1 MNDKL
6 VGRPLRLNKQTLNIR
21 KSNYA
26 ELIVISD
33 VHLGS
38 PQCDEPRFKR
48 MLDYCLQKKVYILL
62 LGDMLETATRDS
74 VGSGVYEQQSIAEKQ
89 YEEML
94 QYLTPLA
101 KAGLVLGLHLGNHE
115 NRIFKSTGYNICKA
129 LARELG
135 VPYLGD
141 ACWSLLKV
149 GKQTYSLRT
158 FHGISGA
165 RFEGTCLLS
174 LERIAASFSGDAVI
188 CGHSHKCINS
198 SVIVQYV
205 SNGMVKEQKKFLI
218 ISGSFLKYGGYA
230 ECAGLPISK
239 LGSPKLKLMSDIH
252 DIHVSW

>member
-6 VGRPLRLNKQTLNIR
+6 IGRPLRCNKQRLEPR
-21 KSNYA
+21 KHNYA

-38 PQCDEPRFKR
+38 AQCDIPRFEK
-48 MLDYCLQKKVYILL
+48 MLAYCLQKKVYVLL
-62 LGDMLETATRDS
+62 LGDLLETATRDS
-74 VGSGVYEQQSIAEKQ
+74 VGSGVYEQESITEKQ

-94 QYLTPLA
+94 GYLTPLA
-101 KAGLVLGLHLGNHE
+101 KAKLILGLHVGNHE

-129 LARELG
+129 LARELS

-141 ACWSLLKV
+141 ACWSVFTV
-149 GKQTYSLRT
+149 GKQHYTMRT
-158 FHGISGA
+158 MHGVSGA
-165 RFEGTCLLS
+165 RFEGTCLLA
-174 LERIAASFSGDAVI
+174 LERISASFSCDAVI

-205 SNGMVKEQKKFLI
+205 SNGMIREQKKFLVI
-218 ISGSFLKYGGYA
+218 AGSYLKYGGYA

-239 LGSPKLKLMSDIH
+239 LGSPKLKLMSDCH
-252 DIHVSW
+252 DVHVSW